1 MKYRSILDAMTD
13 HLNYVSPSGDGYVE
27 TYEYKLTK
35 NGEEELVISGKK
47 NLYEEIQAYKESTE
61 IANILTRFI
70 NGETDVLN
78 AVPGAYFDATDMPT
92 SYAEYFARVKE
103 AQHIFDQ
110 LPDDIK
116 AKFDNDA
123 EKFFLEFGT
132 DSFVDKVNGDKEII
146 DNSNQI
152 MEDFDN
158 AE

>member
-1 MKYRSILDAMTD
+1 MKYRSILDAMVD
-13 HLNYVSPSGDGYVE
+13 HLKFVSPSGDGYVE
-27 TYEYKLTK
+27 VYEYKLTK
-35 NGEEELVISGKK
+35 DGVDELVISGKK

-78 AVPGAYFDATDMPT
+78 VTNGAYFDATDMPT

-110 LPDDIK
+110 LPDEIK
-116 AKFDNDA
+116 DKFDNDA

-132 DSFVDKVNGDKEII
+132 DSFNDKVNNNNDVIEPM
-146 DNSNQI
+146 SNIQ
-152 MEDFDN
+152 EDFDN